1 MEKLNAL
8 DNALKQLNGLNS
20 DPTKRANIIEYV
32 KLKGT
37 IAVFAYASLIW
48 NPFEHVEK
56 IIPDCSLTGYSKRFL
71 CQDVIYRG
79 TKDCMGL
86 TMGLKP
92 CENSFV
98 KGYLL
103 ISGIDQLIPFIEAF
117 VHRESPI
124 DVDGVKM
131 DIYTYDF
138 LPVLMSDGNTVEWAL
153 TCVVNCL
160 SQLYIPVTLS
170 IEQQAEII
178 GRSYGING
186 TNFQYLKN
194 TLNTYRILALIDTS
208 TEEMQQL
215 YDAVLLYRQ
224 QLIEE
229 DRQWLEAFD
238 QLSTKDERQL
248 AIESRKTNHI
258 LTKQLKVFSD
268 TCSVAPKIIP
278 KYHRMLSV

>member
-1 MEKLNAL
+1 MMKQISAL

-20 DPTKRANIIEYV
+20 DSTKRANIIEHV
-32 KLKGT
+32 KLKEA

-56 IIPDCSLTGYSKRFL
+56 IIPNCFLTGYRKGFL
-71 CQDVIYRG
+71 CHDVIYRG
-79 TKDCMGL
+79 TQDCTGL

-103 ISGIDQLIPFIEAF
+103 ISGIDQLAPFIEAF

-153 TCVVNCL
+153 TCVVNCF

-186 TNFQYLKN
+186 TNFQYLQN
-194 TLNTYRILALIDTS
+194 TLNTYLMLSLIDSS

-215 YDAVLLYRQ
+215 YAAVLVYRQ

-229 DRQWLEAFD
+229 DRQWLEVFD
-238 QLSTKDERQL
+238 HLSTKDERQL
-248 AIESRKTNHI
+248 AIESRKKTCI
-258 LTKQLKVFSD
+258 VTKSTKVFSRMY
-268 TCSVAPKIIP
+268 SVTPTIIP
-278 KYHRMLSV
+278 TLTYR